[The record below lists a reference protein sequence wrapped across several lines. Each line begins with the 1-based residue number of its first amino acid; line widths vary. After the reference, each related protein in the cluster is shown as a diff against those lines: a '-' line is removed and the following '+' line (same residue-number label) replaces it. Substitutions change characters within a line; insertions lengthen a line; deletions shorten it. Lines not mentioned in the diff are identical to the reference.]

1 MEYIVR
7 IPSSVKKDLEEII
20 EFYLDERPEYA
31 KLFDAISS
39 RITSLKYFPTKGR
52 VVPEFL
58 EHNIN
63 EYRELLESYWRII
76 YRIENEIVEI
86 YTIIDARR
94 NPQDLLVEKL
104 KRKIV

>member
-20 EFYLDERPEYA
+20 EFYLEDSPEYA
-31 KLFDAISS
+31 KIFDALSS

-52 VVPEFL
+52 VVPELF
-58 EHNIN
+58 EHKIN
-63 EYRELLESYWRII
+63 EYRELWESYWRII
-76 YRIENEIVEI
+76 YWIENEIVEI

-94 NPQDLLVEKL
+94 NAQDLLVEKL
-104 KRKIV
+104 QRKFV